1 VSPEAAAKILVADDD
16 QSLVR
21 TLTWILKENG
31 YDVVVA
37 PGGEGLI
44 GKLEE
49 ERPNL
54 LLLDI
59 MMPKVDGLQLLA
71 KMKADDRF
79 RDVPVLM
86 ISSMPPEEATVKSL
100 GLGAADF
107 ISKPFRVRELL
118 ARVKAHIRSA
128 QELAHARDEAQSR
141 AAIVD
146 ILHEVTDSL
155 KPDEIYH
162 ILVRRVAR
170 VLQISKC
177 SMVLA
182 KPGDALGV
190 VVAAYEN
197 PMLRN
202 LEIELARYPEIQRAL
217 TGSRPVLVEDVSS
230 DPLYEGERVRWQREG
245 ITVPTRSAVA
255 LPFSMKDQ
263 QLGVFFLRTTG
274 EDPPLTRADAGFAET
289 VIRTAVA
296 AIEKAYDFETAVSDK
311 KRLEKLAATDAL
323 TGCMNRRALS
333 EDLETELD
341 RARRYN
347 LALTILL
354 ADIDRFKLVNDTRG
368 HIAGDSVLR
377 QVGEILRREARSVDL
392 VARYGGEEFVVV
404 MPETAPQGAAIFAER
419 LRRRVMHHDFADPG
433 WDPLNLTISIGLA
446 SFPDDRVSSADS
458 FVALADQ
465 ALYRAK
471 NEGRNRACIYDIDM
485 DTDLLKRK
493 LVENDLRIAIGRD
506 ELEIAYQPIVNN
518 SAEKVVGVEALCR
531 WIHPVRGEIGPSE
544 FIPIAEN
551 SGLIVELGEWVLR
564 RACLDGKAWPDITVA
579 VNVSPLQFRRAE
591 FVDVVERILAET
603 GFDPTR
609 LELEVTE
616 STLLG
621 NVDTA
626 ELAMFRLK
634 ALGVQLALDDFGTGY
649 SSLLYLRR
657 FPFDRIKVDRS
668 FVRSIETAADAA
680 SIVHAIV
687 SLGRGLG
694 MKVTAEGVETAEQH
708 LFLRAAGVHTMQG
721 FRFGRPGTAAE
732 ISARLAQPG
741 AFRIAEEPAGPG
753 LALAG

>member
-1 VSPEAAAKILVADDD
+1 MPEPAAKILVADDD

-31 YDVVVA
+31 YEVVTA
-37 PGGEGLI
+37 PGGEGLL
-44 GKLEE
+44 GKLED

-71 KMKADDRF
+71 RMKADDRF

-128 QELAHARDEAQSR
+128 QELARARDEAQSR

-182 KPGDALGV
+182 KPGDQLGV
-190 VVAAYEN
+190 V
-197 PMLRN
+197 
-202 LEIELARYPEIQRAL
+202 
-217 TGSRPVLVEDVSS
+217 
-230 DPLYEGERVRWQREG
+230 
-245 ITVPTRSAVA
+245 
-255 LPFSMKDQ
+255 
-263 QLGVFFLRTTG
+263 
-274 EDPPLTRADAGFAET
+274 PPLTRADAQFSET

-323 TGCMNRRALS
+323 TGCLNRRALS
-333 EDLETELD
+333 EELAAELD

-368 HIAGDSVLR
+368 HLAGDSVLR

-392 VARYGGEEFVVV
+392 VARYGGEEFVIV
-404 MPETAPQGAAIFAER
+404 MPETALHGSAIFAER
-419 LRRRVMHHDFADPG
+419 LRRRVMQHDFADPG
-433 WDPLNLTISIGLA
+433 EDPLNLTISIGVA
-446 SFPDDRVSSADS
+446 SFPDDRVTSADS

-471 NEGRNRACIYDIDM
+471 NEGRN
-485 DTDLLKRK
+485 
-493 LVENDLRIAIGRD
+493 LVR
-506 ELEIAYQPIVNN
+506 Q
-518 SAEKVVGVEALCR
+518 
-531 WIHPVRGEIGPSE
+531 
-544 FIPIAEN
+544 
-551 SGLIVELGEWVLR
+551 
-564 RACLDGKAWPDITVA
+564 
-579 VNVSPLQFRRAE
+579 
-591 FVDVVERILAET
+591 
-603 GFDPTR
+603 
-609 LELEVTE
+609 
-616 STLLG
+616 
-621 NVDTA
+621 
-626 ELAMFRLK
+626 
-634 ALGVQLALDDFGTGY
+634 
-649 SSLLYLRR
+649 
-657 FPFDRIKVDRS
+657 
-668 FVRSIETAADAA
+668 
-680 SIVHAIV
+680 
-687 SLGRGLG
+687 
-694 MKVTAEGVETAEQH
+694 
-708 LFLRAAGVHTMQG
+708 
-721 FRFGRPGTAAE
+721 
-732 ISARLAQPG
+732 
-741 AFRIAEEPAGPG
+741 
-753 LALAG
+753 